1 MRTASTVPVLST
13 GSMVPSDDATF
24 SVKNKDFFSSDPAES
39 RDPLKVLFLSSD
51 TGGGHRASAESLA
64 NQFVLHYPGSTYDLL
79 DVWTADGILPY
90 RTLVPSYKHLSAH
103 PRQWQVLYHLS
114 NSRPWELCMDW
125 HSTMTCERKIRKRIE
140 SYDPDVVV
148 SVHPAMNNAPLIA
161 TRKISKKLGKH
172 IPFFTVVTD
181 LGSGHC
187 TWFQK
192 NVDKLYL
199 ASERLRRLA
208 KRRGRVA
215 DDRIVMTGLPIRR
228 DFALQANLLGDRTT
242 EQGKEYQKQMKT
254 KIGLDPCKP
263 VILVMGGGEG
273 VGSLSKIVDE
283 LYISLSQR
291 GVDATVCVVCGRNV
305 KLKAELELRDWNAV
319 ELNKEKRG
327 KLRRVKLLRKLRRRK
342 YNAIPKSTSANR
354 GVVDVVGLGFIT
366 NMADYMVASD
376 VLVTKAGPGT
386 IAEAA
391 ALGLPV
397 MLTSFLPGQEAGNVD
412 YVLEYGFGDYE
423 RNPEII
429 GDKVASWLLNPS
441 LLLEMSHKSRNVG
454 QPQAAQEI
462 VLDIGAMTHSW
473 KALNGDAIS
482 S

>member
-1 MRTASTVPVLST
+1 M
-13 GSMVPSDDATF
+13 
-24 SVKNKDFFSSDPAES
+24 
-39 RDPLKVLFLSSD
+39 KVLFLSAD

-64 NQFVLHYPGSTYDLL
+64 NQFVLQYPGSTYDLL
-79 DVWTADGILPY
+79 DVWTTDGILPY

-103 PRQWQVLYHLS
+103 PRQWKFLYHLS
-114 NSRPWELCMDW
+114 NSRPWEICMDL
-125 HSTMTCERKIRKRIE
+125 HSTITCERKIRRRIE

-148 SVHPAMNNAPLIA
+148 SVHPAMNKAPIIA

-208 KRRGRVA
+208 KRRGRIS
-215 DDRIVMTGLPIRR
+215 DEKICMTGLPIRR
-228 DFALQANLLGDRTT
+228 DFAVQAELMGDRATD
-242 EQGKEYQKQMKT
+242 EGKAYQKQMKVKT
-254 KIGLDPCKP
+254 NLDASKP

-273 VGSLSKIVDE
+273 VGSLSQIVDE
-283 LYISLSQR
+283 LYISLTQR
-291 GVDATVCVVCGRNV
+291 GVDATVCVVCGRNE
-305 KLKAELELRDWNAV
+305 KLKKEIEVRDWEAV
-319 ELNKEKRG
+319 ELKKETRQ
-327 KLRRVKLLRKLRRRK
+327 KLRRVKLFRKLMRK
-342 YNAIPKSTSANR
+342 KSNAPPKSATTRR
-354 GVVDVVGLGFIT
+354 GSVDVVGLGFVT
-366 NMADYMVASD
+366 NMADYMAASD

-412 YVLEYGFGDYE
+412 YVLEYGFGDYQ

-429 GDKVASWLLNPS
+429 GEKVAAWLLNPS
-441 LLLEMSHKSRNVG
+441 LLAELSVKSRNVG
-454 QPQAAQEI
+454 QPQAAKEI
-462 VLDIGAMTHSW
+462 VLDIGALTHTW
-473 KALNGDAIS
+473 KALNGDGVSLYAS